1 MKVSVIEKINGYIA
15 PGLIDIHYHSSYK
28 HQGWEYP
35 EEVAD
40 FNLSHGITSMLITM
54 YRDIPHESL
63 LLGLERIKRA
73 MQTKSNLYGAHLE
86 GPYLDV
92 KYGYALEGEKTLL
105 PDKARYYEY
114 VKSGIV
120 RQWTSSPE
128 VEGVD
133 ELIKEITNNGIVAAI
148 GHSAANYEQ
157 VKRAYDMGAKI
168 VTHIFDATGTTGKEQ
183 FNGVHSVSFDEA
195 CMLMDDMFYE
205 VICDSEWV
213 HVKKRNA

>member
-1 MKVSVIEKINGYIA
+1 MKAFYGKVILADKIIDAYVTINSGKIIAVDTNKPKCVIEKINGYIA

-133 ELIKEITNNGIVAAI
+133 ELNRRLTEEE
-148 GHSAANYEQ
+148 YE
-157 VKRAYDMGAKI
+157 
-168 VTHIFDATGTTGKEQ
+168 
-183 FNGVHSVSFDEA
+183 SVVDH
-195 CMLMDDMFYE
+195 LMDLGLEDGFVQELSSSDEKY
-205 VICDSEWV
+205 IPAFDLTGI
-213 HVKKRNA
+213 